1 MSCPNLALVHT
12 SIEHS
17 RDWCRRLLILGCQ
30 EPYAHQALHPVRWC
44 GRLLKTTEPFLDRV
58 RQNLGFPEL
67 TRRHKGLRAGAG
79 LKCTFCSVAP
89 QTPISPRSTNCCTV
103 TRTSSAPMPAT
114 PASKSAPNMRA
125 AK

>member
-44 GRLLKTTEPFLDRV
+44 GRLLKTTRSLEFV
-58 RQNLGFPEL
+58 R
-67 TRRHKGLRAGAG
+67 
-79 LKCTFCSVAP
+79 LKSMTL
-89 QTPISPRSTNCCTV
+89 
-103 TRTSSAPMPAT
+103 
-114 PASKSAPNMRA
+114 ASMCQRM
-125 AK
+125 